1 MRTAF
6 VFPGQGSQHPGM
18 VKEVLKNEPA
28 AMEIYDLARE
38 ICGVDLLEL
47 CEKGDP
53 EALARTDHCQI
64 GVAATSLAWLES
76 LRRRGFVP
84 QAVAG
89 HSLGEYC
96 AACAAGCMSITDCL
110 RLVWFRGRAML
121 KCSRKRPGGMLA
133 LLGVDHGR
141 AASLLEKTGGGER
154 VSLAN
159 LNSSSQ
165 VVLAGDPEDLRD
177 TAARMQGHGIRA
189 ISLKVGGAFHTQAM
203 HEAQEEMTEHLA
215 AARLSMP
222 SITFYSAFTGSQVS
236 SAEEVVDCLSRGM
249 TSPVRWLQVQ
259 GSLVEE
265 GIERQIEV
273 GPGDTLSRMGRR
285 DHPHVL
291 FMRAVEALGG

>member
-18 VKEVLKNEPA
+18 AKEVLESEPA
-28 AMEIYDLARE
+28 AMEIYHLARE

-47 CEKGDP
+47 CAEGNP

-96 AACAAGCMSITDCL
+96 AACAAGCMSVTDCL
-110 RLVWFRGRAML
+110 RLVWLRGQAML
-121 KCSRKRPGGMLA
+121 ECSRKRPGGMLA
-133 LLGVDHGR
+133 LVGVDHGR
-141 AASLLEKTGGGER
+141 AARLLEETGRSER
-154 VSLAN
+154 VSIAN

-177 TAARMQGHGIRA
+177 VAARLRGHGIRA
-189 ISLKVGGAFHTQAM
+189 IPLKVGGAFHTQAM
-203 HEAQEEMTEHLA
+203 REAQEEMAEHLA
-215 AARLSMP
+215 AARLSAP
-222 SITFYSAFTGSQVS
+222 STTFYSAFTGRPVS

-249 TSPVRWLQVQ
+249 TSPVRWHQVQ
-259 GSLVEE
+259 GSLVKE
-265 GIERQIEV
+265 GIARQIEV

-285 DHPHVL
+285 DHPHML
-291 FMRAVEALGG
+291 FIRAAEALGE